1 MESFTTFVAEF
12 ALPKGEGRY
21 MRDTAFP
28 VPPPPMFKPVIQGW
42 LAQHNRCGV
51 CMGVRAVRQ
60 AWDSVIWKSEAS
72 EGKFI

>member
-1 MESFTTFVAEF
+1 MESFTTFVAEI
-12 ALPKGEGRY
+12 ALPKGEGRL

-28 VPPPPMFKPVIQGW
+28 VPQGW

-51 CMGVRAVRQ
+51 CMGVRAVRE